1 MRTHPRPNPIFLS
14 LCLTFGLSSA
24 ALADQCSYI
33 TKEQSLKAIARLNV
47 GQTIYQFCE
56 PCGDKIPTPLSIKE
70 LSAATVDFEDYWEV
84 KVNGSN
90 IDLAY
95 TFIDAGINNQKINL
109 AAVVGCPAA
118 NVSVTLP
125 MNDKKRIIRQR

>member
-1 MRTHPRPNPIFLS
+1 MKTHSWLKPIFLS

-33 TKEQSLKAIARLNV
+33 TKEQSLKAIARLNL

-56 PCGDKIPTPLSIKE
+56 PCGDKIPTALSIKD
-70 LSAATVDFEDYWEV
+70 LSAANTAFQDYWEV

-118 NVSVTLP
+118 NVSVILP
-125 MNDKKRIIRQR
+125 MNDKKRTLRQR

>member
-14 LCLTFGLSSA
+14 LCFTLGLSST

-33 TKEQSLKAIARLNV
+33 TKEQSLKAIARLNL

-56 PCGDKIPTPLSIKE
+56 PCGDKIPTPVSIKQ
-70 LSAATVDFEDYWEV
+70 LSAQITGFQDYWEV

-109 AAVVGCPAA
+109 AAAVGCPAS

>member
-1 MRTHPRPNPIFLS
+1 MKTHSWLKPIFLS
-14 LCLTFGLSSA
+14 LCFTFGLSST

-33 TKEQSLKAIARLNV
+33 TKEQALKAITRLNV

-56 PCGDKIPTPLSIKE
+56 PCGDKIPTPLSIQE

-95 TFIDAGINNQKINL
+95 IFIDAGINNQKINL
-109 AAVVGCPAA
+109 AAAVGCPAA
-118 NVSVTLP
+118 NVSVVLP
-125 MNDKKRIIRQR
+125 MNGKKRIIRQR